1 MGLCLGAWVSGP
13 CYLSGWG
20 HRAQSSVLADA
31 NPTPPIPNID
41 ASSTWGF
48 SHQPQPQ
55 NTPPWNGEQVRHLYL
70 GRETEAQ
77 VCLGKRRR
85 DIQTTRKGL
94 GDIRAQQHHRNV
106 ERGPAKRQRRHPHWG
121 TAKPAEQEEARGTAR
136 VRRLE
141 RSWAQLSQQE
151 LHYASLLRLPER
163 EGPDLGNQE
172 REGSKEDPSTDYAC
186 IAKNKPV

>member
-1 MGLCLGAWVSGP
+1 MLGEQKSAYYSSGE
-13 CYLSGWG
+13 
-20 HRAQSSVLADA
+20 A
-31 NPTPPIPNID
+31 D